1 MKLENVVASKKAKKT
16 YREGNTWI
24 KMFDENSK
32 VDVLSQALNHAL
44 IEETDI
50 KIPKMLEVNTSEGN
64 YTIVT
69 EYVEGVSIQDLMDK
83 SPEREDEYLE
93 MFVDI
98 QMSIHNNRAPGLKK
112 LKDKM
117 AAKISMSELDE
128 TLKYDLHTRL
138 FSMPKHQK
146 VCHGDLKPSRVIVSD
161 DGEIYIT
168 DWAHVTQGNA
178 SADVSRTYL
187 TFCLE
192 GKTELAEK
200 YLDLFCKKSGTTKR
214 YVQKWFPI
222 VAASQTVKKNS
233 HERELLLKW
242 VDVVEYE

>member
-1 MKLENVVASKKAKKT
+1 MKLENVVASKKSKRT
-16 YREGNTWI
+16 YRDGNKWI
-24 KMFDENSK
+24 KSFDEKSK

-44 IEETDI
+44 IEETPI

-64 YTIVT
+64 YTIIT
-69 EYVEGVSIQDLMDK
+69 EYVEGVSIQELMDK
-83 SPEREDEYLE
+83 SPEKLDEYLE

-117 AAKISMSELDE
+117 AAKISLSELDE

-146 VCHGDLKPSRVIVSD
+146 ICHGDLKPSRVIVSD
-161 DGEIYIT
+161 DGEVYIT

-178 SADVSRTYL
+178 SADISRTYL

-200 YLDLFCKKSGTTKR
+200 YLELFCKKSGTTKK
-214 YVQKWFPI
+214 YVQRWFPI
-222 VAASQTVKKNS
+222 VAASQTVKKNP

-242 VDVVEYE
+242 VDVMEGE